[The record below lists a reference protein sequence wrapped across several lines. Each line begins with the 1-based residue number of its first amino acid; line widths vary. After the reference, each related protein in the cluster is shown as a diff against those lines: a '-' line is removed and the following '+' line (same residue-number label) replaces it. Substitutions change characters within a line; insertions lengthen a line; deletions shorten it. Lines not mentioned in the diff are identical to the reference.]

1 MRLRRKLTWDTATE
15 MFLGDAEANARR
27 RRGAR
32 KPEYDFERVLSQA
45 GLA

>member
-1 MRLRRKLTWDTATE
+1 MKLRRKLVWDAAAET
-15 MFLGDAEANARR
+15 FIGDDDANALRR
-27 RRGAR
+27 RKAR